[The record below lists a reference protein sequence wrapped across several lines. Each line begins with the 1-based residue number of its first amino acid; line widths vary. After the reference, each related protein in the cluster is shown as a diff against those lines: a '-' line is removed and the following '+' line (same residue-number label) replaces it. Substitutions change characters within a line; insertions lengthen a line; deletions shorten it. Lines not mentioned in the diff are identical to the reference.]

1 MPPLLWLLVAGALF
15 MEMLDGTVIATA
27 LPQIAGSFGVAPVDL
42 SIGMTAY
49 LVTAAA
55 FIPVSGYLADRFSLR
70 RVFTAAIVAFTIA
83 SVLCALA
90 RTLPQFI
97 VARVLQGIAGAM
109 MAPVGRLAVLR
120 GTQKHELIRA
130 ISIMTWPALIAPV
143 VGPPIG
149 GFITTF
155 ASWRWIF
162 LLNVPAGVIGA
173 WLAWARVSPARGAP
187 RPFDATG
194 FVLTTGALAA
204 LLAGLDLAARP
215 GPLGW
220 VLLAIG
226 LATGAAAVRHAS
238 TAPHPML
245 DLAARRIPTFA
256 YAVLWGVSAF
266 RIAVSAVPFLAPYM
280 LQVGFGLSAFD
291 AGLLLLAA
299 AAGNLV
305 MKSITTPIL
314 NHFAFRRVL
323 IGNGVIAAASIAACG
338 LIGPD
343 TAAAVILVIYF
354 IQGAS
359 RSMQFS
365 AINTLGFADVPPTQT
380 SAANAVSAMLN
391 QMNTGMGV
399 AFGAL
404 MLHAASLLW
413 PAGTPQFHATIALAA
428 AGLLCALSLPG
439 ALALPGDAGGS
450 LRRAGK

>member
-27 LPQIAGSFGVAPVDL
+27 LPQIAGSFAVTPVDL

-70 RVFTAAIVAFTIA
+70 RVFASAIIGFTVA

-90 RTLPQFI
+90 QTLPQFI

-120 GTQKHELIRA
+120 GTAKHELIRA

-143 VGPPIG
+143 VGPPLG
-149 GFITTF
+149 GFITTY

-162 LLNVPAGVIGA
+162 LLNVPLGLVAV
-173 WLAWARVSPARGAP
+173 WLAWRRVSPARGEY
-187 RPFDATG
+187 RPFDITG
-194 FVLTTGALAA
+194 FLLTTSALAA
-204 LLAGLDLAARP
+204 LLAGLDFAARP

-220 VLLAIG
+220 ILLAAG
-226 LATGAAAVRHAS
+226 LGVGAAAVHHAS

-245 DLAARRIPTFA
+245 DLSARRIPTFA
-256 YAVLWGVSAF
+256 YAVLWGGSAF
-266 RIAVSAVPFLAPYM
+266 RIAVSAVPFLTPYM
-280 LQVGFGLSAFD
+280 LQIGFGMSAFD

-314 NHFAFRRVL
+314 NRFAFRRVL
-323 IGNGVIAAASIAACG
+323 LGNGTIAAISIAACG
-338 LIGPD
+338 LIGPH
-343 TAAAVILVIYF
+343 TATAVILVIYF

-404 MLHAASLLW
+404 MLHAASLAW
-413 PAGTPQFHATIALAA
+413 PHGTPEFHATIALAA

-439 ALALPGDAGGS
+439 ALALPGDAGGN
-450 LRRAGK
+450 LRRRK